1 MRILINASNL
11 KKGGGLQ
18 VADSF
23 CCLLNQYER
32 HRFVVVL
39 SHYLATTAKQI
50 EKYSNVKVI
59 MYDMPKNIRTFF
71 TGRDMQMDS
80 IVEKEGVDAVLT
92 IFGPSLWIPKV
103 LHISGF
109 ARAHCVLK
117 DSPYFTRMRWNER
130 LMSGF
135 NRELLLWAF
144 KRCANVYFTENEYIS
159 TTLRSILNGKTVYTV
174 TNYYNQV
181 FDDYARWTDG
191 INLPQFNGITLLT
204 ISANYPHKNLSII
217 IPTVHY
223 LKEKYPDFSFR
234 FVLTIDKENLV
245 SGDDSALSNI
255 VFLGTVPLTECP
267 HLYEQSDIVF
277 SSSLLECFTAVY
289 PEAMRMGK
297 PIITTDLN
305 FSRSLCG
312 DAALYYDA
320 LSSAAF
326 GEAIYKL
333 ANDDLLRNELVE
345 KGKKQLTN
353 YDTYE
358 ARADKLISIVEKEYM
373 QRNNN
378 LNSRQK

>member
-1 MRILINASNL
+1 MKILINASNL

-18 VADSF
+18 VADSV
-23 CCLLNQYER
+23 CCYINKYTN
-32 HRFVVVL
+32 HKFVVVL
-39 SHYLATTAKQI
+39 SHYLETTASKI
-50 EKYSNVKVI
+50 KGYPNVKVLK
-59 MYDMPKNIRTFF
+59 YDMPKTKKTLL
-71 TGRDMQMDS
+71 TGRNQFLDNL
-80 IVEKEGVDAVLT
+80 VENENINAVLT
-92 IFGPSLWIPKV
+92 IFGPSLWIPEV
-103 LHISGF
+103 LHVSGF
-109 ARAHCVLK
+109 ARPHCVLT
-117 DSPYFTRMRWNER
+117 DSPYYKRMDK
-130 LMSGF
+130 F
-135 NRELLLWAF
+135 ELLISRLKRKLLIWAF
-144 KRCANVYFTENEYIS
+144 RRCANVYFTENEFIS
-159 TTLRSILNGKTVYTV
+159 NRLKKILKKKNVYTV

-181 FDDYARWTDG
+181 YDNILQWTND
-191 INLPQFNGITLLT
+191 IVLPPFRGTTLIT
-204 ISANYPHKNLSII
+204 ISANYPHKNLPII
-217 IPTVHY
+217 IPTIHY

-312 DAALYYDA
+312 DAALYYNA
-320 LSSAAF
+320 LSPAAF

-333 ANDDLLRNELVE
+333 ANDDLLRNELIE

-378 LNSRQK
+378 LNSRYK

>member
-1 MRILINASNL
+1 MIPPDGLMKLI
-11 KKGGGLQ
+11 
-18 VADSF
+18 
-23 CCLLNQYER
+23 Y
-32 HRFVVVL
+32 L
-39 SHYLATTAKQI
+39 S
-50 EKYSNVKVI
+50 S
-59 MYDMPKNIRTFF
+59 
-71 TGRDMQMDS
+71 
-80 IVEKEGVDAVLT
+80 
-92 IFGPSLWIPKV
+92 
-103 LHISGF
+103 
-109 ARAHCVLK
+109 
-117 DSPYFTRMRWNER
+117 
-130 LMSGF
+130 
-135 NRELLLWAF
+135 
-144 KRCANVYFTENEYIS
+144 TE
-159 TTLRSILNGKTVYTV
+159 
-174 TNYYNQV
+174 
-181 FDDYARWTDG
+181 F
-191 INLPQFNGITLLT
+191 TLLT
-204 ISANYPHKNLSII
+204 ISANYPHKNLPII
-217 IPTVHY
+217 IPTIHY

-345 KGKKQLTN
+345 KGKKQLIN